1 MSFGRVLALIGLIAF
16 WGLALAQPDLPGL
29 YYDEAADAAPAVQ
42 LLAGKPVEPARDVSL
57 DLFGRRLPVMVMDYV
72 GAVSTY
78 LYIPWFGLL
87 GVGVLQLRILPIA
100 GGMVTLAL
108 AAVLGRRWLGSVP
121 GGLGVLLG
129 AMHPSFVFWTRQG
142 VHVSSLLGLLAM
154 ASLLSLDT
162 WLKTGRL
169 RWAYLT
175 ALLFGLG
182 LSVKLLFLWWGPVLG
197 LYLWV
202 RAGPKAD
209 QAISGLL
216 MPGRLAICLLCVLI
230 GAWMP
235 VYYNLRSGG
244 TLEVVAANLWRTS
257 YGVENWRVLENLATA
272 FDHLLALVR
281 GDHFWFLGGRFGN
294 PAYPPVLVGSLGVA
308 LAGGLVLGRRDGSWR
323 LLGGLGGIILLVTA
337 QSAFTVSGLWP
348 THLYLLMP
356 IPQLLAVGVICRLGS
371 LMRGRAFR
379 VVLVLLA
386 GLGLGLGDLAADLD
400 YHRVLAE
407 TGGWLR
413 MSDAIYR
420 LADYLA
426 ADPDRPVF
434 ALDWGIAAPVVVLT
448 GGRITPV
455 ELFFYQP
462 QPPPELVDMLYGYAG
477 RFPTARYLF
486 HAPEATVYDRRP
498 EFERAAAA
506 LGRRPVLEFTTRQR
520 DGKPIHLVYR
530 LE

>member
-129 AMHPSFVFWTRQG
+129 AIHPSFVFWTRQG

-209 QAISGLL
+209 QAIGGLL
-216 MPGRLAICLLCVLI
+216 MPGRLAICLLGVLI

-257 YGVENWRVLENLATA
+257 YGVENWRVIENLATA

-379 VVLVLLA
+379 AVLVLLA